1 MERGYIIHRKLNGDF
16 VASYPG
22 ENRLLHGTLMSGR
35 IPQNFIDELLSRTD
49 IVDLI
54 DAYLP
59 LKKNGREHVA
69 CCPFHSE
76 KTPSFRVSPSK
87 QFYHCFGCGA
97 HGTAIGFLMEYEH
110 LNYREAI
117 ESLAQKLSIEIP
129 QEGRRS
135 VPAAQKGVDDYE
147 LLAKAADYYRSSLRR
162 HQPAIEYLKGRG
174 LTGEI
179 ALSFALG
186 YAPAAWDSLIRH
198 LQPVAPA
205 DALVSAGLTIRKDEG
220 GYYDRF
226 RNRIMFPLRDT
237 RGRVIGFGGR
247 IIGEGTPKYLN
258 SPETNLFHK
267 GRLLYG
273 WYEARKALGRID
285 QIIVVEGYMDV
296 VALAQYGVQNAVAT
310 LGTATTREHIRQIFR
325 SGHEIVFCFDGDR
338 AGRAAAWRALE
349 NLLPE
354 FRDGVN
360 AHFMFLPEGDDP
372 DSLVRREGLEGW
384 SKRIANATPLDSYL
398 LATLQDTQLVGAGG
412 RAQLVARAKP
422 LINQLQEGV
431 FKERLMIELGKL
443 AGVSLDKLATTLA
456 SVSQTSDL
464 SDDKFSIQR
473 TPIRL
478 AIALLLN
485 QPTLA
490 GALPELGW
498 LKTLA
503 LPGIPLLMEIIETLQ
518 SNPHISSATL
528 MERYRHSEHY
538 RHLSKLMEWTLL
550 QDEAEDQQAL
560 FLDVIGVLERKRCD
574 QRTDQLLLKA
584 RDGKLSVVEIA
595 ELRQL
600 LYKIPPGAQRANQ
613 SARS

>member
-1 MERGYIIHRKLNGDF
+1 
-16 VASYPG
+16 
-22 ENRLLHGTLMSGR
+22 MSGR
-35 IPQNFIDELLSRTD
+35 IPQNFIDELLSRID

-54 DAYLP
+54 DGYLP
-59 LKKNGREHVA
+59 LKKNGREYVA

-76 KTPSFRVSPSK
+76 KTPSFTVSPTK

-117 ESLAQKLSIEIP
+117 ESLAQKLKIEIP
-129 QEGRRS
+129 HEGRSS
-135 VPAAQKGVDDYE
+135 VESVQKSVDNYE
-147 LLAKAADYYRSSLRR
+147 LLAKATDFYRLSLRR
-162 HQPAIEYLKGRG
+162 HQPAIKYLKGRG

-179 ALSFALG
+179 ALRYVLG
-186 YAPAAWDSLIRH
+186 YAPAAWDALIRH
-198 LQPVAPA
+198 LQPVASA
-205 DALVSAGLTIRKDEG
+205 DVLVSMGLVIRKDEG

-247 IIGEGTPKYLN
+247 IIDEGAPKYLN
-258 SPETNLFHK
+258 SPETDLFHK

-273 WYEARKALGRID
+273 WYEARKTLGKID
-285 QIIVVEGYMDV
+285 KIVVVEGYMDV

-325 SGHEIVFCFDGDR
+325 SAHEIVFCFDGDR
-338 AGRAAAWRALE
+338 AGRSAAWRALE

-372 DSLVRREGLEGW
+372 DSLIRREGLEGW
-384 SKRIANATPLDSYL
+384 SKRVAHATPLDSYL
-398 LATLQDTQLVGAGG
+398 LATLQDTQLVGAGA

-422 LINQLQEGV
+422 LINLLQDGV

-443 AGVSLDKLATTLA
+443 AGVSLDKLAATLA
-456 SVSQTSDL
+456 GVPQTSAL
-464 SDDKFSIQR
+464 TEDKFSVQR
-473 TPIRL
+473 TPVRL

-485 QPTLA
+485 QPALA
-490 GALPELGW
+490 GGLPELAW
-498 LKTLA
+498 LKTLE

-518 SNPHISSATL
+518 SNPHISSASL
-528 MERYRHSEHY
+528 IERYRHSEHY
-538 RHLSKLMEWTLL
+538 RHLSKLMEWTSP
-550 QDEAEDQQAL
+550 QDNVGDQQAL
-560 FLDVIGVLERKRCD
+560 FLDVIGMLDRKRRD
-574 QRTDQLLLKA
+574 QRTDQLLIKA
-584 RDGKLSVVEIA
+584 RGGKLSIVELA
-595 ELRQL
+595 ELRRL
-600 LYKIPPGAQRANQ
+600 LYNNAPGAQRANH
-613 SARS
+613 SAHS